1 MTVASLDDV
10 HVSYGDTPAL
20 RGLTLSIPRDYG
32 VTGFL
37 GRNGAGK
44 TTTIRAMLGLVAPSS
59 GDVRLFGRSPVG
71 DPSVREAASVM
82 FAENGLLSE
91 LSVREN
97 LAVWAGI
104 WGMPSPRVAAVLD
117 DLGIADLAGKRF
129 RDLSSGN
136 RRIAAL
142 ARALLPRSDFLILDE
157 PTSSLDPARAIEV
170 RSMISELRADR
181 NILISTHN
189 LPEAEELCDHVF
201 IIHEGRVV
209 ATGSPS
215 ELSAQAGCCIV
226 RIEGA
231 RDRLSFRGEDYT
243 TDREGLL
250 RLPLRPSEKPSQLLA
265 ELVTEG
271 HAVEE
276 FRAARRS
283 LAEVFISVTEP
294 RAEATE

>member
-71 DPSVREAASVM
+71 DRSVREAASVM
-82 FAENGLLSE
+82 FAENGLLTE

-97 LAVWAGI
+97 LSAWAGL
-104 WGMPSPRVAAVLD
+104 WGLPPTRVTGVLN
-117 DLGIADLAGKRF
+117 DLGITGLAGKRF

-136 RRIAAL
+136 KRIAAL
-142 ARALLPRSDFLILDE
+142 ARALLPRSDLLILDE

-170 RSMISELRADR
+170 RRMISELRADR
-181 NILISTHN
+181 NVLISTHN

-215 ELSAQAGCCIV
+215 ELSAQAGCCLV
-226 RIEGA
+226 RIEGL
-231 RDRLSFRGEDYT
+231 DRFSFRGEDYT
-243 TDREGLL
+243 VNQEGLF
-250 RLPLRPSEKPSQLLA
+250 RLPLRSNERPSELLS
-265 ELVTEG
+265 ELVAEG

-276 FRAARRS
+276 FKAATRS

-294 RAEATE
+294 GSEVPE